1 LTLTPSILTVNG
13 TSYNQLGRKTHGL
26 CVDVWGWDVDSDY
39 FLEFHEVIGR
49 PQPFFTG
56 PFSVTLQ
63 DFQPGPGANLR
74 FTGDIVTV
82 QPSWGVM
89 GRTWGYSCQGFKY
102 RANQFPV
109 VAIDGSTLQKYN
121 LPASDD
127 DYIASLSGQSI
138 GQIIAAELTRNA
150 ASLTAAGITTD
161 ATTTSQLAA
170 LSLVPSDP
178 VMVQGERF
186 WSALE
191 QQLQRWLRNARL
203 IILPSGLVRVVD
215 VTTGAAHSLT
225 LGSDPVDPP
234 LFSRSW
240 QHCAPRTKVIG
251 RGNVAPGYL
260 SMGLGTITKSW
271 SAADETAWKLSDF
284 ESPHGGT
291 DSGTVTSVG
300 GPVTVTVKS
309 ADASLALPVNYWNGL
324 QAWVHL
330 RKNTGTGIT
339 YQESRPIAASTALTA
354 GGTYTLTLGYA
365 LDNSAAGAWDHY
377 QIVGTLGTAA
387 IDPRNNVYRLMNVN
401 DPGGL
406 VKNHLVK
413 AFPVDVPWTY
423 LNNAASIMVRTPQVA
438 IMKGGSGRPYTFRVL
453 PSTGQILFDFPY
465 VKLFNSDTVLA
476 AGGAGVVQPD
486 DIIFLLAYSRGGLSV
501 AFPADVA
508 GVPQYNGTSYSAGL
522 VRTGYVSVDSF
533 AYQGNTALVGNL
545 AQMVNVS
552 TRDTVIEGVVRY
564 KGAYP
569 TVYDPSGGHLLNI
582 AAVSY
587 TTGDESLAIPVR
599 SLAVR
604 YQPDGG
610 TGLIYQVEMK
620 CSTKR
625 EPRTGDDFYTHLS
638 VLGSGQGPLGA
649 AGALGG
655 GGWNPFGV
663 ATPSFG
669 EMREVAQAAAERS
682 AHLMDVSTDQGE
694 GLGIGFAGPGGNAS
708 QRERYRRNRGQHD
721 RNRQHHQAQEEK
733 REKHQQGHHEEQ
745 AKQGERLAEGAEGEQ
760 ERHDRQG
767 QRIAAVARK
776 ERQDEAAKHRRRQEQ
791 LNPYEARPQAMH
803 DADLAETQKG
813 IAERVQ
819 QHDAERAEA
828 KAQNQAS
835 RRDRPIEAALVR
847 SRGVRKSIE
856 RREESRRVKREG
868 QRKAD
873 ARFAANLKRQAP
885 DVPNPPPDPDETPI
899 MDGGE

>member
-109 VAIDGSTLQKYN
+109 LAIDGSTLQKYN

-127 DYIASLSGQSI
+127 DYVASLSGQSI

-170 LSLVPSDP
+170 LALVPSDP

-203 IILPSGLVRVVD
+203 LILPSGLVRVVD

-251 RGNVAPGYL
+251 RGNIAPGYV
-260 SMGLGTITKSW
+260 SMLRGSVTKSW
-271 SAADETAWKLSDF
+271 TVPADETAWKWPDF
-284 ESPHGGT
+284 ASPHGGT

-300 GPVTVTVKS
+300 GPVTVTIKS
-309 ADASLALPVNYWNGL
+309 ADTSLALAANYWNTL
-324 QAWVHL
+324 QAWVYL
-330 RKNTGTGIT
+330 IKNTGTGLT
-339 YQESRPIAASTALTA
+339 YQEARPIAASTALTA

-377 QIVGTLGTAA
+377 SIIGTLGTAA
-387 IDPRNNVYRLMNVN
+387 IDPRNNVYRLLNVN
-401 DPGGL
+401 DPGGQI
-406 VKNHLVK
+406 KNHLVK
-413 AFPVDVPWTY
+413 SFPVDVPFVY
-423 LNNAASIMVRTPQVA
+423 QNNAAAILTKTPQCM
-438 IMKGGSGRPYTFRVL
+438 IMYGGAGFPASFRVL
-453 PSTGQILFDFPY
+453 PATGQILFDRPY
-465 VKLFNSDTVLA
+465 VAPINSQSVLN

-533 AYQGNTALVGNL
+533 AYQGNNALVTGL

-552 TRDTVIEGVVRY
+552 TRDTVVEGVVRY

-569 TVYDPSGGHLLNI
+569 AVYDPSGGHLLNI
-582 AAVSY
+582 AAVAY
-587 TTGDESLAIPVR
+587 TTGDEALAIPLR

-694 GLGIGFAGPGGNAS
+694 GLGIGFGGPEK
-708 QRERYRRNRGQHD
+708 QRRKRRESVAERTERRQE
-721 RNRQHHQAQEEK
+721 HHRAQEEK
-733 REKHQQGHHEEQ
+733 RQDHAEANRQEPQERLDRHRRIEQ
-745 AKQGERLAEGAEGEQ
+745 AHLDHSANLRAAEA
-760 ERHDRQG
+760 
-767 QRIAAVARK
+767 QRIEKVQAEHK
-776 ERQDEAAKHRRRQEQ
+776 ER
-791 LNPYEARPQAMH
+791 ARPQAMH
-803 DADLAETQKG
+803 DADLAETREG

-885 DVPNPPPDPDETPI
+885 PTPNPPPDPDETPI